1 MGIKVQYTGD
11 RSYTEFRTAN
21 GPIGFSRGMIREM
34 DNHHVDM
41 VRAMIDNGSTMWKIV
56 DDKPTQ
62 SDAMKSVIEPTVE
75 ETVESTDEEVEVDYT
90 ALSRAKL
97 MALCKERGI
106 PVKNTSKKADLVAL
120 LTA

>member
-1 MGIKVQYTGD
+1 MGIKVEYVGS
-11 RSYTEFRTAN
+11 RSYTEFRY
-21 GPIGFSRGMIREM
+21 GDKSIGFARGMIREL
-34 DNHHVDM
+34 DDAAEPTIRQLV
-41 VRAMIDNGSTMWKIV
+41 DNGSTMWKIV